1 MTLVHLFQF
10 RSHEKNAFPES
21 KDGCNINFQFIFCP
35 SAKLKNT
42 LSLKV
47 QCQYKGKKVR
57 KKGDTFSVVSEALL
71 EGGKTCETME
81 TFKFCLYMYAGCL

>member
-1 MTLVHLFQF
+1 M
-10 RSHEKNAFPES
+10 
-21 KDGCNINFQFIFCP
+21 
-35 SAKLKNT
+35 
-42 LSLKV
+42 